1 MTNILHKPLLFL
13 ARRIIPVIIKKQY
26 KKIIFVKE
34 NSSGCNSTALYNW
47 FKSNNNEYDIEL
59 LHHYMYDNSNLLS
72 YIKKL
77 IRLSKAHVI
86 VTTHGTIGLRKR
98 IEINTWHSVHLKA
111 TGVMESASTPFK
123 TPISWRKVDHMLS
136 YSLFYNTI
144 MNACFVTD
152 PEKFKITGMPRN
164 DLLFNSDGRRLIEKI
179 LCKNLEGKIIVFF
192 MPTFRMGYSTLQ
204 GDKNLTNLF
213 GFQNFNN
220 NEFDKFLVDN
230 NMVLV
235 YKLHP
240 NEEPY
245 LEQYANGLNSE
256 NSLHLSDRLILEA
269 GLDLYDLLN
278 SCDLM
283 MTDYSGIYFDYLL
296 LNMPDKESILF
307 LHLVFLILIHCMI

>member
-1 MTNILHKPLLFL
+1 
-13 ARRIIPVIIKKQY
+13 
-26 KKIIFVKE
+26 
-34 NSSGCNSTALYNW
+34 
-47 FKSNNNEYDIEL
+47 
-59 LHHYMYDNSNLLS
+59 
-72 YIKKL
+72 
-77 IRLSKAHVI
+77 
-86 VTTHGTIGLRKR
+86 
-98 IEINTWHSVHLKA
+98 
-111 TGVMESASTPFK
+111 
-123 TPISWRKVDHMLS
+123 
-136 YSLFYNTI
+136 
-144 MNACFVTD
+144 
-152 PEKFKITGMPRN
+152 
-164 DLLFNSDGRRLIEKI
+164 
-179 LCKNLEGKIIVFF
+179 

-296 LNMPDKESILF
+296 LNRPMIFIPIDLEDYEHSRGFLFGPYEEWTPGPKVVTQGALQEEILKSVVSIEYYRTDRERLKN
-307 LHLVFLILIHCMI
+307 IIHKYHDNKSSERVGLLLKDIVADTKCRGML